1 MSTKC
6 CKVGRVIDRYDI
18 DPYHDDFDDIDQEL
32 LALWKGNGDRESHGY
47 RLLAEWFNKQ
57 LLRSAYDASGRMV
70 LGTQLDEE
78 FATLTS
84 DDEIARGELFDK
96 LEQDGV
102 DGAQLYEDTVSFST
116 LRRHLTD
123 CLGGEKERREAETD
137 WEENSVEIASE
148 RLVEKVEK
156 ALSSYETKGD
166 IEGASRAEVAAQVQL
181 SCPECATRRTLTE
194 ALRRGYVC
202 ETHLSDRAESARQGQ
217 SQT

>member
-6 CKVGRVIDRYDI
+6 CKVGRVIDQYEI
-18 DPYHDDFDDIDQEL
+18 DPYHGEFDDIDREL
-32 LALWKGNGDRESHGY
+32 LALWKGEGDREPHGY
-47 RLLAEWFNKQ
+47 RSLAEWFNKQ
-57 LLRSAYDASGRMV
+57 LLRSAYDAEERMV

-78 FATLTS
+78 FATLTG
-84 DDEIARGELFDK
+84 DDDIARGELVDK
-96 LEQDGV
+96 LKQDGI
-102 DGAQLYEDTVSFST
+102 DGTQLYEDMISFST

-123 CLGGEKERREAETD
+123 CLDGEKERQEAETD

-166 IEGASRAEVAAQVQL
+166 IEGATRAEIGVQIQL

-202 ETHLSDRAESARQGQ
+202 ETHLSD
-217 SQT
+217 